1 MTPWT
6 KINAQLPEI
15 DIMASPE
22 NGATL
27 QRLVME
33 VARNAGDLVQRE
45 LALFKSELK
54 SSIFGLMGAVVMVLA
69 GIVFAMTGLALLA
82 CALVEYLALI
92 LDNRA
97 LANLFV
103 GFAALLIALVL
114 FFITKRKMS
123 LDQMAPR
130 RSLRS
135 LERDRDVIARRV
147 HG

>member
-1 MTPWT
+1 
-6 KINAQLPEI
+6 
-15 DIMASPE
+15 MASPE

-54 SSIFGLMGAVVMVLA
+54 SGISGLMGAVAMLMA
-69 GIVFAMTGLALLA
+69 GAVFAITGFALLA
-82 CALVEYLALI
+82 GALVEYLAVV

-103 GFAALLIALVL
+103 GLAALLVAMALFL
-114 FFITKRKMS
+114 MAKRKMS
-123 LDQMAPR
+123 LDQIVPQ

>member
-1 MTPWT
+1 
-6 KINAQLPEI
+6 
-15 DIMASPE
+15 MASPE

-54 SSIFGLMGAVVMVLA
+54 SGISGLMGAVTMALA
-69 GIVFAMTGLALLA
+69 GVVFAITGLALLA
-82 CALVEYLALI
+82 GGLVEYLAAV

-103 GFAALLIALVL
+103 GLAALLIAMTL
-114 FFITKRKMS
+114 FLMAKRKMS
-123 LDQMAPR
+123 LDQIVPQ

>member
-1 MTPWT
+1 
-6 KINAQLPEI
+6 
-15 DIMASPE
+15 MASPE

-54 SSIFGLMGAVVMVLA
+54 SGIFGLMGAVVMVLA

-82 CALVEYLALI
+82 GALVEYFALI
-92 LDNRA
+92 FDNRA

-114 FFITKRKMS
+114 FFIAKRKMS

>member
-1 MTPWT
+1 
-6 KINAQLPEI
+6 
-15 DIMASPE
+15 MASPE

-33 VARNAGDLVQRE
+33 VARNAGDLVSRE

-54 SSIFGLMGAVVMVLA
+54 SGISGLMGAIVAALA
-69 GIVFAMTGLALLA
+69 GIVFAITGLALLA
-82 CALVEYLALI
+82 GALVEYLAVVLES
-92 LDNRA
+92 RA
-97 LANLFV
+97 LAELIV
-103 GFAALLIALVL
+103 GIGSLLISTVL
-114 FFITKRKMS
+114 FMIAKRKMT

-135 LERDRDVIARRV
+135 LARDRDVIARRA

>member
-1 MTPWT
+1 
-6 KINAQLPEI
+6 
-15 DIMASPE
+15 MASPE

-54 SSIFGLMGAVVMVLA
+54 SGIFGLMGAVVMVLA

-82 CALVEYLALI
+82 GALVEYLALI

-114 FFITKRKMS
+114 FFIAKRKMS

-135 LERDRDVIARRV
+135 LGRDRDVIARRV

>member
-1 MTPWT
+1 
-6 KINAQLPEI
+6 
-15 DIMASPE
+15 MASPE

-54 SSIFGLMGAVVMVLA
+54 SGISGLMGALAMVLA
-69 GIVFAMTGLALLA
+69 GVVFAITGSALLA
-82 CALVEYLALI
+82 GALVEYLAVV

-103 GFAALLIALVL
+103 GLAALLIAMAL
-114 FFITKRKMS
+114 FLMAKRKMS
-123 LDQMAPR
+123 LDQIVPQ

>member
-1 MTPWT
+1 
-6 KINAQLPEI
+6 
-15 DIMASPE
+15 MASPE

-27 QRLVME
+27 QRLIME

-54 SSIFGLMGAVVMVLA
+54 SGISGLMGALAMVLA
-69 GIVFAMTGLALLA
+69 GVVFAITGLALLA
-82 CALVEYLALI
+82 GALVEYLAVV

-103 GFAALLIALVL
+103 GLAALLIAMALL
-114 FFITKRKMS
+114 FMAKRKMS
-123 LDQMAPR
+123 LDQIVPQ

>member
-1 MTPWT
+1 
-6 KINAQLPEI
+6 
-15 DIMASPE
+15 MASPE

-27 QRLVME
+27 QRLIME

-45 LALFKSELK
+45 LALFRSELK
-54 SSIFGLMGAVVMVLA
+54 SGISGLMGAVALA
-69 GIVFAMTGLALLA
+69 LVGVVFAITGLVLLTG
-82 CALVEYLALI
+82 ALVEYLAVV

-103 GFAALLIALVL
+103 GLAALLIAMTI
-114 FFITKRKMS
+114 FFMAKRKLS